1 MLDICIC
8 TCTLVLILVLALV
21 LDLTLGAVAVDL
33 YPSRYF
39 EAGRILVDTNTIIH
53 ATSVP
58 VMYI

>member
-1 MLDICIC
+1 MLDIRIC
-8 TCTLVLILVLALV
+8 TCTLVLILILALA
-21 LDLTLGAVAVDL
+21 LALRAVAVDL

-58 VMYI
+58 VIYI